1 LKGRWFYKPWDTALR
16 IEDGKDKYMPGEMN
30 KRRLFVASDADNELY
45 NTLNTFGTIYR
56 YSQ

>member
-1 LKGRWFYKPWDTALR
+1 
-16 IEDGKDKYMPGEMN
+16 MPGEMD

-56 YSQ
+56 